1 MASGSGTTH
10 YLASGDNP
18 VTRKQTEIWLV
29 GQMIP
34 MMTVTK
40 LPSKNEVM
48 ALFFHYKE
56 IEKKWSGMLVMQLQ
70 LMF

>member
-1 MASGSGTTH
+1 MAGGSDTTH

-18 VTRKQTEIWLV
+18 VTRKQTEILLI
-29 GQMIP
+29 GQMIY

-48 ALFFHYKE
+48 ALCFHYKE
-56 IEKKWSGMLVMQLQ
+56 IEKNGQGCLSCNCS
-70 LMF
+70 